1 MLPSSKF
8 SHSTSNVMV
17 SSVAMSNVPLATPV
31 LPAAVT
37 LVGRDMPYIMTHK
50 PYRTIVLQRRQLEE
64 EEPVGRFAHEL
75 CTTLYEGKP

>member
-1 MLPSSKF
+1 MF

-37 LVGRDMPYIMTHK
+37 LVGRDMPYN
-50 PYRTIVLQRRQLEE
+50 
-64 EEPVGRFAHEL
+64 
-75 CTTLYEGKP
+75 TTLYLRAHRKSDTSFEW

>member
-37 LVGRDMPYIMTHK
+37 LVGRDMPYIMIHK
-50 PYRTIVLQRRQLEE
+50 PYRTIMLQRRQLEDLRTSCARV
-64 EEPVGRFAHEL
+64 PTKAN
-75 CTTLYEGKP
+75 P